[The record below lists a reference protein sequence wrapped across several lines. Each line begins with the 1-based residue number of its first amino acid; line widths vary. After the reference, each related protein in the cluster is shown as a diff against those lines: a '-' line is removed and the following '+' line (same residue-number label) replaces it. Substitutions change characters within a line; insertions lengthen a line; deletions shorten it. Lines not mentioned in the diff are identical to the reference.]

1 MNILLEKAL
10 FFSYVFLNFEKFL
23 KVPFYGTLLDDC
35 PCGCRKC
42 TKFNYSTSK
51 PRSTYYL
58 ECEKKKKISL
68 AVVFYRVPFIVIMI
82 LYIHY
87 DFIQKLLY
95 PGSKELFEPQIG
107 RLERLTTPR
116 HGNDPRYP
124 RF

>member
-1 MNILLEKAL
+1 MDVENALNLIIARANQDQPIIL
-10 FFSYVFLNFEKFL
+10 SV
-23 KVPFYGTLLDDC
+23 
-35 PCGCRKC
+35 
-42 TKFNYSTSK
+42 
-51 PRSTYYL
+51 
-58 ECEKKKKISL
+58 KKKKISL

-95 PGSKELFEPQIG
+95 PGSKEFFEPQIG

-116 HGNDPRYP
+116 HGNDPKYP